1 MNMCS
6 EWTYEG
12 RVSAEKQVACDGNST
27 RYQGSIHDGVWN
39 EWAMISSN
47 WVVPQ
52 ENLQLLSLYP
62 KKDRDKSFF
71 IS

>member
-1 MNMCS
+1 MVESGVDMCS

-27 RYQGSIHDGVWN
+27 RYQGSIHDGVWT

-52 ENLQLLSLYP
+52 ENGSCPCEMQGQGL
-62 KKDRDKSFF
+62 F
-71 IS
+71 